1 MKFLCLIFQ
10 PVRYPGQFFVLL
22 PASVTGMSIGN
33 LRKILLHDI
42 HNLLCDLILKH
53 ESTSP
58 EFICGFQCSLL
69 GSKIHYLG
77 QGKSNSLHGS
87 TQVVNIHY
95 LGQIHNLGQNS
106 TIIVQSFIGLDLM
119 VPEIIRGS
127 LKTPLGPLNSKKA
140 WPE

>member
-33 LRKILLHDI
+33 LQKILLHHI

-58 EFICGFQCSLL
+58 EFIWGFQCSLL

-77 QGKSNSLHGS
+77 QGKSNSLDGS

-106 TIIVQSFIGLDLM
+106 SIYQLFILN
-119 VPEIIRGS
+119 IRW
-127 LKTPLGPLNSKKA
+127 LKVNNISK
-140 WPE
+140 